1 MVATD
6 AAVLIPLRSF
16 DDAKTRLAGVLTP
29 DDRRRLAMAMA
40 ERVVRAARDLPV
52 YVVSD
57 DADVLRW
64 AERLGANGLAPA
76 VNGLNESIDA
86 AIALVATEDD
96 PPSRVI
102 VAHADLPLA
111 DDLRV
116 VDGPGLAIAP
126 DQARDGSNVLSI
138 PLTSGFT
145 FHYGPGSFAAHCA
158 EAERL
163 GLEITVVDDPSLALD
178 VDDPGDL
185 AHLQVEGS

>member
-1 MVATD
+1 MAGAWRAATSTTRNRARTRVGPITTTPRVAAAPHTARRCCRRRDD
-6 AAVLIPLRSF
+6 AA
-16 DDAKTRLAGVLTP
+16 G
-29 DDRRRLAMAMA
+29 
-40 ERVVRAARDLPV
+40 
-52 YVVSD
+52 
-57 DADVLRW
+57 LRW

-102 VAHADLPLA
+102 IAHADLPLA

-126 DQARDGSNVLSI
+126 DQTRAGSNVLSI
-138 PLTSGFT
+138 PLGSGFE

-163 GLEITVVDDPSLALD
+163 GLEITVVDEPSLALD

>member
-1 MVATD
+1 
-6 AAVLIPLRSF
+6 
-16 DDAKTRLAGVLTP
+16 
-29 DDRRRLAMAMA
+29 
-40 ERVVRAARDLPV
+40 
-52 YVVSD
+52 
-57 DADVLRW
+57 
-64 AERLGANGLAPA
+64 
-76 VNGLNESIDA
+76 NESIDA
-86 AIALVATEDD
+86 AIALVATVDD

-102 VAHADLPLA
+102 IAHADLPLA

-185 AHLQVEGS
+185 AHLPVEGS